1 MDARHQAIKHNSP
14 MSGPATRLGRAAPAS
29 RTSIHIEG
37 FSHKNPI
44 PAACRIGPL
53 LESGSVLG
61 TNPATGKPA
70 ETIEEQCRFMLDNV
84 RRIVEAGGGA
94 VDDIVKV
101 TVWMKDRTQRPALNE
116 PWLEMFPDPT
126 ARPARHAIHAPD
138 LDMGKLIECSFTAYI
153 A

>member
-1 MDARHQAIKHNSP
+1 MTGNA
-14 MSGPATRLGRAAPAS
+14 LGRAAPAG
-29 RTSIHIEG
+29 RTSVYIEG

-61 TNPATGKPA
+61 TDPATGKPA
-70 ETIEEQCRFMLDNV
+70 ATIEAQCRFMLENV
-84 RRIVEAGGGA
+84 RRIVEAGGGT
-94 VDDIVKV
+94 VGDIVKV
-101 TVWMKDRTQRPALNE
+101 TVWMKDRNQRPALNA
-116 PWLEMFPDPT
+116 PWLEMFPDPAT
-126 ARPARHAIHAPD
+126 RPARHAIHAPE